1 MCGLMISPMYWKN
14 KEEKNTLSHRGP
26 DQINHLKTN
35 YFEMDFY
42 RLAIMDLSPLGMQPF
57 ESEKN
62 LALCNGEIYNFES
75 LQKELAN
82 FIPKSHSDCEFL
94 VHYFEH
100 FGAEKLVQNLDGEY
114 ALIIASKNSSEIFA
128 ARDPLGVRPLFYI
141 EEKGDIAF
149 ASEVKALMHL
159 EGTIKAFPPGHYYF
173 QKKFI
178 PYFHLF
184 KEKNYT
190 YQKPNLDAVFKNIHD
205 LLYNAVEKR
214 LHADAPLGFL
224 LSGGV
229 DSSLVCAIAAKVLK
243 KPLETFS
250 VGLSVD
256 PIDLKYAKIVAN
268 HIGSNHCEIIF
279 TTEQAIN
286 HVPELIKQLETFD
299 ITTIRASIGMS
310 LVCKEI
316 KSKTNVKALLTGE
329 VSDELFGYKY
339 TDFAPNAREFQE
351 ESLKRVRELYFY
363 DILRADRC
371 IALHSLEARVPFSD
385 KQFVEYVLSL
395 DPELKMNTYNMGK
408 YLLRKSFDHS
418 SYLPHEI
425 LYRDKAAFSDAVG
438 HSMVDE
444 LKKHAEQK
452 YSDEELKKAQEKYS
466 HCPPISKESLW
477 YREIFESFYPGKSYL
492 IPSFWMPNQKWNN
505 CNVNDPSARVLA
517 NYGKSGE

>member
-1 MCGLMISPMYWKN
+1 MCGLMISPVHWQN
-14 KEEKNTLSHRGP
+14 KQEKKTLSHRGP

-35 YFEMDFY
+35 YFSMDFY

-75 LQKELAN
+75 LQKELTN

-94 VHYFEH
+94 VHYFET
-100 FGAEKLVQNLDGEY
+100 FGAERLCQKLDGEY
-114 ALIIASKNSSEIFA
+114 ALVIASKNSSDIFA
-128 ARDPLGVRPLFYI
+128 TRDPLGVRPLFYI
-141 EEKGDIAF
+141 EHNNEIAF
-149 ASEVKALMHL
+149 ASEVKSLMHL
-159 EGTIKAFPPGHYYF
+159 EGTIKPFPPGHYYF
-173 QKKFI
+173 NKKFI
-178 PYFHLF
+178 PYFHF
-184 KEKNYT
+184 PKT
-190 YQKPNLDAVFKNIHD
+190 HISPHLDSIFKNIHD
-205 LLYNAVEKR
+205 LLYSAVEKR

-229 DSSLVCAIAAKVLK
+229 DSSLVCAIASRVLK

-250 VGLSVD
+250 VGLNVD
-256 PIDLKYAKIVAN
+256 PIDLKYAKMVAD
-268 HIGSNHCEIIF
+268 HIGSNHHEIIF
-279 TTEQAIN
+279 TTQEAIA

-310 LVCKEI
+310 LLCKAI
-316 KSKTNVKALLTGE
+316 RAKTSIKALLTGE

-339 TDFAPNAREFQE
+339 TDFAPSAEEFQK
-351 ESLKRVRELYFY
+351 ESLKRIKELFVY

-371 IALHSLEARVPFSD
+371 IAFHSLEARVPFSD

-395 DPELKMNTYNMGK
+395 DPQLKMNTYNMGK

-418 SYLPHEI
+418 DYLPHEI

-444 LKKHAEQK
+444 LKKYADNK
-452 YSDEELKKAQEKYS
+452 YSDEDLKKAQTKYS

-477 YREIFESFYPGKSYL
+477 YREIFESFYPEKSYL
-492 IPSFWMPNQKWNN
+492 IPSFWMPNQTWQN